1 MKKVLLSLLVCIVIF
16 SGCGKPTPTPNPE
29 VEMDCTTLK
38 VFSWGEYVDKSTLT
52 KFENTYGVN
61 IIYDEYDSNESMYTK
76 LLSGESYDILVP
88 SDYMIERLI
97 QEGKLQPVDLKLIPN
112 FEGIIESLK
121 NPTYDP
127 GNVYSVPYFWGN
139 VGIIYNKNVV
149 TEAEL
154 DQQGWAILKNPKYK
168 GRVYMYDSE
177 RDSFM
182 IAFKDLGFSMN
193 TSNEAEIEQATQWLI
208 DLDTA
213 VKPVYI
219 TDEVFDMMSGGS
231 KDLAVSYNGEGAWV
245 TSENS
250 DMGFYVPKSGTNV
263 WVDGMVIMKD
273 SVCPIA
279 SNTYINFM
287 ADPEQALANTVE
299 VGYTTT
305 VQSVYDEVTG
315 PGGDFEGNAAYEPRL
330 EYELDETFKHNEVL
344 KKELSQRWLKV
355 KAR

>member
-1 MKKVLLSLLVCIVIF
+1 MKKILLSLLVCILVL
-16 SGCGKPTPTPNPE
+16 SGCGQATPTPDP
-29 VEMDCTTLK
+29 VKEMDCTTLK
-38 VFSWGEYVDKSTLT
+38 VFSWGEYVDKSTLA
-52 KFENTYGVN
+52 KFESEYGVSL
-61 IIYDEYDSNESMYTK
+61 IYDEFDSNEAMYTK

-97 QEGKLQPVDLKLIPN
+97 QEEKLQPIDLTLIPN
-112 FEGIIESLK
+112 FAGIIEDLK

-127 GNVYSVPYFWGN
+127 GNTYSVPYFWGN

-149 TEAEL
+149 SIAEL
-154 DQQGWAILKNPKYK
+154 EEQGWAILKNPKYK

-193 TSNEAEIEQATQWLI
+193 TSDQTEIEKAAEWLRE
-208 DLDTA
+208 LDIA

-231 KDLAVSYNGEGAWV
+231 KDLAVSYNGEGTWV
-245 TSENS
+245 TNENS

-273 SVCPIA
+273 SACPITA
-279 SNTYINFM
+279 NTFINFM
-287 ADPEQALANTVE
+287 IDEEQAIANTEE
-299 VGYTTT
+299 VGYTST
-305 VQSVYDEVTG
+305 VQSVYDEVIG
-315 PGGDFEGNAAYEPRL
+315 EGGEFNGNVAYEPRL
-330 EYELDETFKHNEVL
+330 GYDLDETFHHNEVL
-344 KKELSQRWLKV
+344 KKQLSQLWLKI
-355 KAR
+355 KAQ